1 MRRQKEPIM
10 QCNCNMRCQTEPIMQ
25 CNMRRQKEP
34 IMQCNM
40 RRHKEPI
47 MQCNMKT
54 SLYYDLVNKMGSMS
68 KK

>member
-10 QCNCNMRCQTEPIMQ
+10 QCNCNMRCQT
-25 CNMRRQKEP
+25 EP